1 MTYAIIAIVILALL
15 GYLVRQYNLPK
26 ILAERNESIEARSK
40 AQDER
45 RNDAAARKAAQNAE
59 REKRRK
65 EKSDRRN
72 RPR

>member
-40 AQDER
+40 AADQR
-45 RNDAAARKAAQNAE
+45 RDDRADAKEKRQAAREA
-59 REKRRK
+59 RRK
-65 EKSDRRN
+65 
-72 RPR
+72 RP

>member
-26 ILAERNESIEARSK
+26 ILAERNESIEARAK

-45 RNDAAARKAAQNAE
+45 REDQLKKRQLRDEARAKRQAE
-59 REKRRK
+59 RDARRK
-65 EKSDRRN
+65 
-72 RPR
+72 RP